1 MTSARAM
8 DIKTTVYRKENW
20 VTKARYALVD
30 NDDLEILSQYNS
42 EIRGFRNYY
51 RIANNA
57 SHASSFG
64 YIMQYSMFKTVAAKY
79 RISMKDAIRKLRIG
93 KNFGVYYLDKNG
105 KTKTRMFYA
114 DGFARKS
121 MQKTAGVDTLPNT
134 VIYSGRTK
142 LVDRLAA
149 RKCELCGKCG
159 CDLEMHHVRKLKDL
173 KGKSQWER
181 LMITKNRKTIALC
194 VDCHQKLH
202 GGKLN

>member
-1 MTSARAM
+1 MEYRAM

-20 VTKARYALVD
+20 VAKARYALVD

-64 YIMQYSMFKTVAAKY
+64 YIMQYSMFKTFAAKY

-93 KNFGVYYLDKNG
+93 KNFGVHYLDKNG

-142 LVDRLAA
+142 LMDRLAA

-159 CDLEMHHVRKLKDL
+159 SDLEMHHVRKLKDL

>member
-1 MTSARAM
+1 
-8 DIKTTVYRKENW
+8 
-20 VTKARYALVD
+20 
-30 NDDLEILSQYNS
+30 
-42 EIRGFRNYY
+42 
-51 RIANNA
+51 
-57 SHASSFG
+57 
-64 YIMQYSMFKTVAAKY
+64 
-79 RISMKDAIRKLRIG
+79 MKDAIRKLRIG
-93 KNFGVYYLDKNG
+93 KNFGVRYLDKNG
-105 KTKTRMFYA
+105 KTKARMFYA

-142 LVDRLAA
+142 LMDRLAA

-173 KGKSQWER
+173 KGKSHWER